1 MEAEAFPQEI
11 VAEDEPRYFRRQKP
25 VEIRRRKFGKK
36 AWKSYLRITVGVGAT
51 LAVAISVYAVGAFLL
66 ASPQM
71 SLQHPDQVALAG
83 NHFVSRGNILEVF
96 APDRGRS
103 VLRIPLDARRK
114 QIESLAWVESAVVRR
129 ALPNHVQVE
138 IVERTPVAFLRDASD
153 LALIDGHGVILDR
166 PVEGNFHFPVVTG
179 IHPGLPSDERE
190 RRMQIFSGFLQQINA
205 ARTGSSDAVSEVDLS
220 DAKNVRATLDTLP
233 TNGGPSTMARKRRP
247 ASSRFRRSRF
257 RKSLPDATEKHN
269 PMAHDSRPHR
279 INRPTLRRRSRS
291 KSRPSSQQQRANA
304 THVHRSRASTTGNVA
319 LNGAATRAPNP
330 GIQNKSIASAR
341 RATRIKAAQGQ
352 AEREG
357 SPVGEGALALPHF
370 CAQQCKPR
378 PASHKSSYANQEPEF
393 EQERPPNRSPRH
405 RQHKNLRVSR
415 RTRRRF
421 PLHQIPSPRR
431 SRIERLAQRPN
442 RKSGF
447 GGQLDPPRSRR
458 GRRHSRHAARI
469 RRSRSSRRPRPRRK

>member
-11 VAEDEPRYFRRQKP
+11 VAEDEPRYLRRQKP

-205 ARTGSSDAVSEVDLS
+205 ARTGSSDAVSEIDLS

-233 TNGGPSTMARKRRP
+233 TNGGPALWP
-247 ASSRFRRSRF
+247 ASAGPLVVDFGDHDFENRFQTLLKSIIQWRTTAGRIESIDLRFDGEAVVNPGLVASNNAPTQPTFTEAALAQPATSRSTAR
-257 RKSLPDATEKHN
+257 
-269 PMAHDSRPHR
+269 AHA
-279 INRPTLRRRSRS
+279 RPTPAS
-291 KSRPSSQQQRANA
+291 KTKVSPP
-304 THVHRSRASTTGNVA
+304 
-319 LNGAATRAPNP
+319 L
-330 GIQNKSIASAR
+330 
-341 RATRIKAAQGQ
+341 AAQHV
-352 AEREG
+352 
-357 SPVGEGALALPHF
+357 S
-370 CAQQCKPR
+370 KR
-378 PASHKSSYANQEPEF
+378 PKGKQKGKSQ
-393 EQERPPNRSPRH
+393 
-405 RQHKNLRVSR
+405 
-415 RTRRRF
+415 
-421 PLHQIPSPRR
+421 
-431 SRIERLAQRPN
+431 
-442 RKSGF
+442 
-447 GGQLDPPRSRR
+447 
-458 GRRHSRHAARI
+458 
-469 RRSRSSRRPRPRRK
+469 